1 MKKILFLL
9 LFSPLF
15 IMAQQGTLKES
26 LELKSQILGKT
37 VKYNVYFPA
46 DYDSSSRRYPV
57 LYLLHGYTDN
67 ETAWVQ
73 FGEAQRI
80 ADRMANSDEV
90 SPMLIVMPDA
100 GVSWYINSFD
110 GKTKY
115 EDFFV
120 QELIPAIDANYRT
133 RAEKAYR
140 GIAGLSMGGYG
151 TLIMAMKHPDLFV
164 AAAPLSAAVWT
175 NQDMINMPDSRWK
188 GLYGNDEKGEARLQA
203 PHWVQN
209 NPIRLAASVSADA
222 LKSVRYYIDCG
233 DDDFLIKGNME
244 LHAALIDA
252 KIPHEF
258 RVRDG
263 SHNWTYWRTA
273 LPEVLKFM
281 SASFR
286 R

>member
-140 GIAGLSMGGYG
+140 GVAGLSMGGYG

-188 GLYGNDEKGEARLQA
+188 GLYGNDEKGEARLQT
-203 PHWVQN
+203 PHWIQN